1 MLKKSLDL
9 QNLQTLAASVI
20 PFVALFIAKVVSP
33 IWEAATAYAPGK
45 NANLTLPSGLQST
58 AYLVSHPQKRW

>member
-33 IWEAATAYAPGK
+33 IWEAAVAYAPGK
-45 NANLTLPSGLQST
+45 NANLTLPSGPQST
-58 AYLVSHPQKRW
+58 AYLVAHPQQRR